1 MGDGLT
7 MIPWAK
13 GRSLVW
19 DFTVSDTLS
28 SSHVHQTSQE
38 VAKSA
43 IKAEERKL
51 SHYKQL
57 ATSGFIVMPVAAETL
72 GSWGPMALSF
82 IKDIGSRIKDVTGDK
97 RATSHLFQR
106 LSICIQRG
114 NAASV
119 MGTIPSG
126 QQLNDLFYL

>member
-1 MGDGLT
+1 MIILVHCSAQIPAVREPKNLYRDNGKRPDGLT
-7 MIPWAK
+7 MIPWSK

-43 IKAEERKL
+43 IKAEEKKL

-57 ATSGFIVMPVAAETL
+57 ATSGFIVM
-72 GSWGPMALSF
+72 
-82 IKDIGSRIKDVTGDK
+82 
-97 RATSHLFQR
+97 
-106 LSICIQRG
+106 
-114 NAASV
+114 
-119 MGTIPSG
+119 
-126 QQLNDLFYL
+126 